1 MGTHPIFESDF
12 DCLTDLYCSMSSMSW
27 GEYLQGG
34 SGLMNHYQKIESCGI
49 FGHNGST
56 WAQVGMDHTQQYY
69 NEITDLV
76 GLFTDPSSGYSKG
89 FTLNNIQFALLR
101 VEDDK
106 IIHGKGK
113 SPHTLPVTIQKTGQ
127 AVVIGLGEKDA
138 VAGQVSKAV
147 GKIAD
152 YIESVGY

>member
-1 MGTHPIFESDF
+1 MSTNDQIIQSNVVPPIYGTISIWLIWGP
-12 DCLTDLYCSMSSMSW
+12 TPNLY
-27 GEYLQGG
+27 L
-34 SGLMNHYQKIESCGI
+34 
-49 FGHNGST
+49 
-56 WAQVGMDHTQQYY
+56 
-69 NEITDLV
+69 
-76 GLFTDPSSGYSKG
+76 
-89 FTLNNIQFALLR
+89 
-101 VEDDK
+101 
-106 IIHGKGK
+106 GK

>member
-1 MGTHPIFESDF
+1 MIKLSTEKVKMLKISPEYHFVSPPSPHLTPIRFTRNPFVS
-12 DCLTDLYCSMSSMSW
+12 TP
-27 GEYLQGG
+27 
-34 SGLMNHYQKIESCGI
+34 NH
-49 FGHNGST
+49 F
-56 WAQVGMDHTQQYY
+56 
-69 NEITDLV
+69 L
-76 GLFTDPSSGYSKG
+76 
-89 FTLNNIQFALLR
+89 
-101 VEDDK
+101 
-106 IIHGKGK
+106 GK

>member
-1 MGTHPIFESDF
+1 MIKLSAEKVKMLEISPEYHLIPPPIFHSD
-12 DCLTDLYCSMSSMSW
+12 
-27 GEYLQGG
+27 
-34 SGLMNHYQKIESCGI
+34 
-49 FGHNGST
+49 
-56 WAQVGMDHTQQYY
+56 
-69 NEITDLV
+69 
-76 GLFTDPSSGYSKG
+76 
-89 FTLNNIQFALLR
+89 QFHPKNPFNPFL
-101 VEDDK
+101 
-106 IIHGKGK
+106 GK

>member
-1 MGTHPIFESDF
+1 MI
-12 DCLTDLYCSMSSMSW
+12 
-27 GEYLQGG
+27 EYKT
-34 SGLMNHYQKIESCGI
+34 SK
-49 FGHNGST
+49 
-56 WAQVGMDHTQQYY
+56 
-69 NEITDLV
+69 
-76 GLFTDPSSGYSKG
+76 GYSKG

-106 IIHGKGK
+106 IIHGKGKDDRNFTRISPQFHPKTLYINPFLGK

>member
-1 MGTHPIFESDF
+1 MIKLSTEKVKILKISPEHHLISPTSQYFTPIDF
-12 DCLTDLYCSMSSMSW
+12 T
-27 GEYLQGG
+27 
-34 SGLMNHYQKIESCGI
+34 
-49 FGHNGST
+49 
-56 WAQVGMDHTQQYY
+56 
-69 NEITDLV
+69 
-76 GLFTDPSSGYSKG
+76 P
-89 FTLNNIQFALLR
+89 NNFL
-101 VEDDK
+101 
-106 IIHGKGK
+106 GK

>member
-1 MGTHPIFESDF
+1 MIKLSTEKVKMLEISPEYHLIPPPIFHSDQF
-12 DCLTDLYCSMSSMSW
+12 
-27 GEYLQGG
+27 
-34 SGLMNHYQKIESCGI
+34 HPK
-49 FGHNGST
+49 
-56 WAQVGMDHTQQYY
+56 
-69 NEITDLV
+69 
-76 GLFTDPSSGYSKG
+76 
-89 FTLNNIQFALLR
+89 TLSINPFL
-101 VEDDK
+101 
-106 IIHGKGK
+106 GK

>member
-1 MGTHPIFESDF
+1 ML
-12 DCLTDLYCSMSSMSW
+12 LTLILIGYKTS
-27 GEYLQGG
+27 
-34 SGLMNHYQKIESCGI
+34 K
-49 FGHNGST
+49 
-56 WAQVGMDHTQQYY
+56 
-69 NEITDLV
+69 
-76 GLFTDPSSGYSKG
+76 GYSKG

-106 IIHGKGK
+106 IIHGKGKNAQNFTRISPHSLTSPTFHPDRFHPQSLSINPKSFLGK

>member
-1 MGTHPIFESDF
+1 MIKLSTEKVKMLKISPEYPLVSPLSPYFTPID
-12 DCLTDLYCSMSSMSW
+12 
-27 GEYLQGG
+27 
-34 SGLMNHYQKIESCGI
+34 
-49 FGHNGST
+49 
-56 WAQVGMDHTQQYY
+56 
-69 NEITDLV
+69 
-76 GLFTDPSSGYSKG
+76 
-89 FTLNNIQFALLR
+89 FTLNPFLSTPKSFL
-101 VEDDK
+101 
-106 IIHGKGK
+106 GK

>member
-1 MGTHPIFESDF
+1 MIKLSTEKVKMLKISPEYHLISPPSLYFIPID
-12 DCLTDLYCSMSSMSW
+12 
-27 GEYLQGG
+27 
-34 SGLMNHYQKIESCGI
+34 
-49 FGHNGST
+49 
-56 WAQVGMDHTQQYY
+56 
-69 NEITDLV
+69 
-76 GLFTDPSSGYSKG
+76 
-89 FTLNNIQFALLR
+89 FTLNPFMSPKYFL
-101 VEDDK
+101 
-106 IIHGKGK
+106 GK

>member
-1 MGTHPIFESDF
+1 MFDNHNHNQPLWSEINAFFEPWYWRLI
-12 DCLTDLYCSMSSMSW
+12 CLFL
-27 GEYLQGG
+27 
-34 SGLMNHYQKIESCGI
+34 
-49 FGHNGST
+49 
-56 WAQVGMDHTQQYY
+56 
-69 NEITDLV
+69 
-76 GLFTDPSSGYSKG
+76 
-89 FTLNNIQFALLR
+89 
-101 VEDDK
+101 
-106 IIHGKGK
+106 GK